1 MVMKIVRWCVLTFA
15 LIFAIVV
22 LGISGHLLAIRH
34 THYWHFAAL
43 AVAVSS
49 LTILTLPVIL
59 LVNTFLGSGDRISTE
74 RIFGEALWLSIM
86 WILWLATGANA
97 THAARVHFFS
107 GGCSFFSGFSN
118 KICNEFR
125 VVEAF
130 AYINFIILLCYT
142 IWLFAYEFTRD
153 QAQTQSPSTGGAQTS
168 QKAPNTTAA

>member
-1 MVMKIVRWCVLTFA
+1 MVIKIVRWCVLTFT

-22 LGISGHLLAIRH
+22 LGISAHLIAIRP

-49 LTILTLPVIL
+49 LTILTFPVIL
-59 LVNTFLGSGDRISTE
+59 LVDTFLGSASTE

-97 THAARVHFFS
+97 THAARVHFFA

-142 IWLFAYEFTRD
+142 IGLFAYEFTRD
-153 QAQTQSPSTGGAQTS
+153 QSPVATQTT
-168 QKAPNTTAA
+168 QKQAPANTTGQ